1 MNILISIT
9 ILARAFVKH
18 EVPPNISTRPLRGES
33 YQRENPRELRT
44 STVIHYTQFN
54 AELTIS
60 KTNI

>member
-1 MNILISIT
+1 MNILISIGKG
-9 ILARAFVKH
+9 IIMKH
-18 EVPPNISTRPLRGES
+18 ELPPNISTRPRRVES
-33 YQRENPRELRT
+33 YQRANPRRLRT